1 MDVSLAPFSPATR
14 AWFDGSFEAP
24 TDAQTKGWKAIAEG
38 RHTLLLAPTGSGKTL
53 AAFLAAIDRLTT
65 TPPPGRDRRTSVL
78 YISPLRALAVDIEK
92 NLRAPLAGIQHAA
105 ERGRLTPAHVRTGD
119 TDARERRRLLSHP
132 PDILITTPESL
143 YLMLTSSARET
154 LRGVRTVIVDEIHAI
169 AATKRG
175 AHLMMSLERLEEL
188 TEDAPQRIG
197 LSATQRPLEEIARL
211 LGGFEAPGRP
221 RDVAVVDAGRRK
233 TLDLEI
239 IVPVEDMADLNVR
252 LVEAPG
258 QLTDEPDHTS
268 IWPSIHPV
276 LLDLIR
282 AHRSTIVFVNNR
294 RSAERLA
301 SRLNELAGE
310 DLVRAHHGSIA
321 REQRLEVEDAL
332 KAGRLRGIVATS
344 SLELGIDM
352 GAVDLVAQ
360 VEAPPSVAGGLQRIG
375 RAGHQVGAPSIGKLI
390 PKYRG
395 DLLQMTVVAERMLG
409 ADIESTRYPR
419 NPLDVLA
426 QQLVAMSA
434 VDEWRVEDLFDA
446 VRRCASFAELSEDL
460 FLAVLDMLAGRYPSD
475 AFAELRP
482 RILWDRATNVVR
494 AREGAGRLAIVSGG
508 TIPDRGLFGVFMP
521 DGTRVGELDEECVYE
536 SRRGEVILLG
546 ASAWRSE
553 DITRDRV
560 VIVPAPGEHGK
571 LPFWKAPGPGRPIEL
586 GRAIGRFTRE

>member
-105 ERGRLTPAHVRTGD
+105 ERGGLTLAHAPTVGVRTGD
-119 TDARERRRLLSHP
+119 TDARERRRLVSHP

-143 YLMLTSSARET
+143 YLVLTSSARET
-154 LRGVRTVIVDEIHAI
+154 LRSVRTVIVDEIHAI

-175 AHLMMSLERLEEL
+175 VHLMLSLERLEEL

-197 LSATQRPLEEIARL
+197 LSATQRPLEEIARF

-239 IVPVEDMADLNVR
+239 IVPVEDMADLSVR
-252 LVEAPG
+252 PIDPPPA

-282 AHRSTIVFVNNR
+282 EHRSTIVFVNNR

-375 RAGHQVGAPSIGKLI
+375 RAGHSINEISRGTI
-390 PKYRG
+390 FPKYRG
-395 DLLQMTVVAERMLG
+395 DLLETAAVVEGMLAG
-409 ADIESTRYPR
+409 DIEATRVLR
-419 NPLDVLA
+419 NPIDVLA
-426 QQLVAMSA
+426 QQIVAMSA
-434 VDEWRVEDLFDA
+434 LDEWKTDDL
-446 VRRCASFAELSEDL
+446 
-460 FLAVLDMLAGRYPSD
+460 
-475 AFAELRP
+475 
-482 RILWDRATNVVR
+482 
-494 AREGAGRLAIVSGG
+494 
-508 TIPDRGLFGVFMP
+508 
-521 DGTRVGELDEECVYE
+521 
-536 SRRGEVILLG
+536 
-546 ASAWRSE
+546 
-553 DITRDRV
+553 
-560 VIVPAPGEHGK
+560 
-571 LPFWKAPGPGRPIEL
+571 KAPVP
-586 GRAIGRFTRE
+586 